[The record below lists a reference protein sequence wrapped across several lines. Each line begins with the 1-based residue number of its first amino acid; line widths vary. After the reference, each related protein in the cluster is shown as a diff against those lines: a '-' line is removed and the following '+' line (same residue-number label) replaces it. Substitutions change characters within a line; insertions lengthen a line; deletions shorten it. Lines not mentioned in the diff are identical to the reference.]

1 MIRKENSLL
10 PTQCGSLLHTA
21 LYRAASRLST
31 VVSTALM
38 PMVVLTLLPQVA
50 HARPQTSP
58 IIDGTLVPATDYPP
72 VARMD
77 LLDSVC
83 TGSLIAPRFVLTAAH
98 CFFNDRNRLRTD
110 ITSLGA
116 IVNNVRYAAKRVT
129 IAPSYVS
136 RSAACVAGEVD
147 AAIME
152 LTSDVSG
159 VAPVTL
165 QRSAPTT
172 GTELTLVGYGTQG
185 TGTRGEDGSFPPDGF
200 VNFGRTTIETVSDNL
215 YVEWTFDRNAGEANT
230 AGGDSGGP
238 AFANINGGTQL
249 NSITCGGTGNAGFGT
264 TSTNT
269 RIDAIAPWID
279 SVIGSTSENTAPSF
293 IGLPSQTVGV
303 GQPFSYTVQV
313 AGTAPVSVTAT
324 GLPDGLSFDGST
336 ISGTPTT
343 AGRFSVALSATNGV
357 GSANGALSI
366 VVTGFDPT
374 TALNLRRSTV
384 SFSEDADDLVAL
396 SGSIVLGRGFSPRGK
411 VVRVQIGNLQERF
424 KLNAAG
430 LFQRRGGFDIVRLTG
445 RLNRGKFA
453 TASVRFYIGLGD
465 REALFESLDSLFP
478 IDVEGL
484 SSDFRVNLPVEIE
497 IAGVRYQQTVPM
509 RYVPRGDRWVNP

>member
-1 MIRKENSLL
+1 MNRHKTPPFTTNKKPLLRAIRESLL
-10 PTQCGSLLHTA
+10 WLSATTVAASSFFCTPTQ
-21 LYRAASRLST
+21 
-31 VVSTALM
+31 V
-38 PMVVLTLLPQVA
+38 
-50 HARPQTSP
+50 HAVPQTAP

-98 CFFNDRNRLRTD
+98 CFFDDRNRLRND

-116 IVNNVRYAAKRVT
+116 VVNNVRYAAKKVT

-159 VAPVTL
+159 VTPVTL
-165 QRSAPTT
+165 QRSTPTV

-185 TGTRGEDGSFPPDGF
+185 SGARGEDGTFPPDGS
-200 VNFGRTTIETVSDNL
+200 VNFGRTTIESVTDSL
-215 YVEWTFDRNAGEANT
+215 YVEWTFDRNSGESNT

-238 AFANINGGTQL
+238 AFANVNGTTQL

-269 RIDAIAPWID
+269 RVDAIAPWID
-279 SVIGSTSENTAPSF
+279 SVIGSTSENTPPSF

-303 GQPFSYTVQV
+303 GQAFSYAIQV
-313 AGTAPVSVTAT
+313 AGTAPVSITAS
-324 GLPDGLSFDGST
+324 GLPDGLSLDGST
-336 ISGTPTT
+336 IVGTPTT
-343 AGRFSVALSATNGV
+343 AGRFSASITATNSA
-357 GSANGALSI
+357 GSASGTLSI
-366 VVTGFDPT
+366 VVTGFDPA
-374 TALNLRRSTV
+374 TALTLRKSVV
-384 SFSEDADDLVAL
+384 SFAEDADDLVAL
-396 SGSIVLGRGFSPRGK
+396 SGSIVLGKGFSPRGK
-411 VVRVQIGNLQERF
+411 TVRVQIGNLQERF
-424 KLNAAG
+424 KLNASG

-445 RLNRGKFA
+445 RLNRGKYT

-465 REALFESLDSLFP
+465 REALFNSLDSLFP
-478 IDVEGL
+478 IDVDGL

-497 IAGVRYQQTVPM
+497 IAGVKYQQTVPM
-509 RYVPRGDRWVNP
+509 RYVARGDRWINP